1 MATIY
6 GNTVNSRWRAYCNY
20 STSSNNTQ
28 TTLTAEACIQVNAYS
43 VQYNGVSAGV
53 SIDNTVNKSATKGI
67 TKNYSAGTTYHSY
80 ASASKTFT
88 RGKSAAT
95 KYFSSWA
102 TFGPGSSSWQGT
114 SNAYGS
120 ISVPAKPS
128 YTVSYNANGGSGAPG
143 NQTKWYGETLTLSST
158 KPARTGYSFQ
168 GWATSSGGSVA
179 YASGASYT
187 GNAALTLYAVWKANT
202 YAVKYNANGGTGA
215 PGQQTKTYGVTL
227 KLSST
232 KPTRTNYNFK
242 GWATSAT
249 GAVAY
254 QPGANYTANSAVTL
268 YAIWAIAYIAP
279 TITNVAVDRCNSAGT
294 ITDDGTYLKVSFS
307 YKLDSTYSGG
317 MDYIQLGYKLSSAGS
332 YTNLS
337 KYTPTAMSGS
347 FSQVI
352 GGGLIN
358 TEYPYDVQIIVKDH
372 KGSSTVTRSVGA
384 MSYIIDFS
392 PQGGVGVGT
401 PAPNSKE
408 FQVATPLITTTRLTG
423 FMNRGYHGNNT
434 TWYWKTLA
442 QAQVTTSD
450 LGGGGSITV
459 RGVLGGY
466 EGSTSGT
473 VDITVAIREP
483 SATTVIVD
491 KFGPALFNNRCAA
504 IIFKIDSSRYLT
516 LYLATCGYYSYNLFV
531 EADRQVNIINSG
543 WFTGEPAG
551 TTLINTRYVKT
562 DQFGGYPLKT
572 EKLNGF
578 YGIALPNKTRNDW
591 FRTTYS
597 GLIPYQS
604 GGASALG
611 TSTWPFNSL
620 YVKNAYINGEA
631 ALHGPSVTATLSTNG
646 TGGYVRYSVYG
657 DIVVVNVNYY
667 KCTANTN
674 VKAGYI
680 PAAYRPK
687 KEVVGFGY
695 VRGTSSDGQ
704 ISVGTDGAVGIW
716 CTSTSSTYF
725 AGSVAYTL
733 L

>member
-1 MATIY
+1 MATVY
-6 GNTVNSRWRAYCNY
+6 GNTVNSRWRAYYNY

-53 SIDNTVNKSATKGI
+53 SIDNTVNKSAKKGI
-67 TKNYSAGTTYHSY
+67 TKNYSAGTTYYSY

-202 YAVKYNANGGTGA
+202 YAVTYNANGGSGA

-254 QPGANYTANSAVTL
+254 QPGANYTNNAAVTL
-268 YAIWAIAYIAP
+268 YAVWKIAYIAP
-279 TITNVAVDRCNSAGT
+279 RITNVTADRCNSAG
-294 ITDDGTYLKVSFS
+294 IYSEDGTYAKVTFNWATDEAVSS
-307 YKLDSTYSGG
+307 VKILCNDVTTTVSGQSGTSGSVSQVVGAGALITESEYSIVIAVVDAKGQSTYTTSVAPLAYI
-317 MDYIQLGYKLSSAGS
+317 MDY
-332 YTNLS
+332 
-337 KYTPTAMSGS
+337 
-347 FSQVI
+347 
-352 GGGLIN
+352 
-358 TEYPYDVQIIVKDH
+358 
-372 KGSSTVTRSVGA
+372 
-384 MSYIIDFS
+384 S
-392 PQGGVGVGT
+392 PQGGVGIGT
-401 PAPNSKE
+401 IAPDSKE
-408 FQVATPLITTTRLTG
+408 LNIAIPSRIENVIKGFEGNGYIDHWQYKILARGAHTNSDTSSIGHIRVFGSLGGWTSGSKGPIDMSIPTRG
-423 FMNRGYHGNNT
+423 GSNT
-434 TWYWKTLA
+434 T
-442 QAQVTTSD
+442 
-450 LGGGGSITV
+450 ITINSFAPV
-459 RGVLGGY
+459 
-466 EGSTSGT
+466 
-473 VDITVAIREP
+473 
-483 SATTVIVD
+483 
-491 KFGPALFNNRCAA
+491 LFNNSAGRLIARLGN
-504 IIFKIDSSRYLT
+504 DGYVYLI
-516 LYLATCGYYSYNLFV
+516 LAVYQYYSYNLLIEGV
-531 EADRQVNIINSG
+531 DITILDSPWSTSISV
-543 WFTGEPAG
+543 AG
-551 TTLINTRYVKT
+551 TDWLNTANVLAT
-562 DQFGGYPLKT
+562 QFGGFPLKT

-578 YGIALPNKTRNDW
+578 YGIALPDKTRNDW

-604 GGASALG
+604 GTPSPSALG
-611 TSTWPFNSL
+611 TSTWVFKDGWMNGLNWTGNGLRGRVMKLLWSGTWSSGSITISELPYYNLFLVRLESAADDSMLFCSRQSPGGSTGEIEGSL
-620 YVKNAYINGEA
+620 VSKYV
-631 ALHGPSVTATLSTNG
+631 
-646 TGGYVRYSVYG
+646 
-657 DIVVVNVNYY
+657 D
-667 KCTANTN
+667 
-674 VKAGYI
+674 
-680 PAAYRPK
+680 
-687 KEVVGFGY
+687 VGFWMY
-695 VRGTSSDGQ
+695 VFRASLNSATSMSLSMCAYQ
-704 ISVGTDGAVGIW
+704 NNKNTTTTHCAVAKIYG
-716 CTSTSSTYF
+716 
-725 AGSVAYTL
+725 L